1 MRWDDSGIWL
11 QEQSGLRLVSP
22 DCQVVGQWK
31 DESLYLRG
39 YSLQGSGFAVEY
51 FSRSRAGSVG
61 QVVVVDDQGNVT
73 GTLDVGEEVLSI
85 TAAGRYIALLTNS
98 RLAIYTSDLT
108 EYAAVENN
116 NGILRALARADGT
129 AVLVMEETANVFLP

>member
-1 MRWDDSGIWL
+1 M
-11 QEQSGLRLVSP
+11 
-22 DCQVVGQWK
+22 
-31 DESLYLRG
+31 
-39 YSLQGSGFAVEY
+39 
-51 FSRSRAGSVG
+51 
-61 QVVVVDDQGNVT
+61 VDDQGNVT

-85 TAAGRYIALLTNS
+85 TATGRYIALLTNS